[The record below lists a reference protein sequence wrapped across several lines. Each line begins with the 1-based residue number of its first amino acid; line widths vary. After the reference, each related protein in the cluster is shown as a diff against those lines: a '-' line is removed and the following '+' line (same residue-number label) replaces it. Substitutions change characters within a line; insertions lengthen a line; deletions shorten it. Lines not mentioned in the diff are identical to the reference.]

1 MPREPYCVP
10 KVCAT
15 WAKCVKHK
23 DRDQN
28 MVSMIRQDKNQS
40 LELTESNSAQESH
53 LDILTNTYHATV
65 QNFYKECMNIMKYS
79 LIHA

>member
-1 MPREPYCVP
+1 MAL
-10 KVCAT
+10 VCAT
-15 WAKCVKHK
+15 WAKYAKHK
-23 DRDQN
+23 DKYQN

-53 LDILTNTYHATV
+53 LDILTNTYHATK
-65 QNFYKECMNIMKYS
+65 FIDGEKCMNIMKYS